1 MTPADILREYVGDWA
16 DEYASQ
22 LRAEDYASK
31 RALRA
36 RLVNLGALSMLGA
49 AARTDLVGRLWQ
61 ARPQSTDTG
70 VSHG

>member
-36 RLVNLGALSMLGA
+36 RLVNVRALSMLGA
-49 AARTDLVGRLWQ
+49 AARTDLVARLWVAGFRASDQ
-61 ARPQSTDTG
+61 G
-70 VSHG
+70 VE